1 MHRVH
6 DRRAH
11 GNYRNIGYDRHAQG
25 HNDRYDRYDRYD
37 RNKRSDR
44 TRSGR
49 RHS

>member
-6 DRRAH
+6 DRRVH
-11 GNYRNIGYDRHAQG
+11 GNYRNIGYDRHAQR
-25 HNDRYDRYDRYD
+25 HNDRYD